1 MIFKR
6 QLLFT
11 KQVSIFSIIVIA
23 KKMRRE
29 LIYFMHPFFINDS
42 TLIPPKAMG
51 TFAMITQI
59 CFLDFIEQIQ
69 LRCTKKNLSKGL
81 PSTYDKGIRSQS
93 NLLELFGLL
102 ILSKLE

>member
-23 KKMRRE
+23 KKMLRE

-69 LRCTKKNLSKGL
+69 LRCTRKTYLKDCHPLTKKEYEVNPIYWSYLAC
-81 PSTYDKGIRSQS
+81 
-93 NLLELFGLL
+93 LF
-102 ILSKLE
+102 